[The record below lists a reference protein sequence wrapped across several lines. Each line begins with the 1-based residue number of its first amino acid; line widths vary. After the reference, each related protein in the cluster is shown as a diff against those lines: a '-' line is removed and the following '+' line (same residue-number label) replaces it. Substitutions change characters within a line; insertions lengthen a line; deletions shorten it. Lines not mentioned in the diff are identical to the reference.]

1 MFARE
6 TQAERDAASR
16 GANLADVDAYFKQIR
31 AIIKRYRNVVGK
43 LEAIKKDKKM
53 IDERLALIV
62 SSENGTRYAMR
73 AWRDKVV
80 PVRGNGRFA

>member
-1 MFARE
+1 MRSSQLRSGAMFARE
-6 TQAERDAASR
+6 SQAERDAASR

-43 LEAIKKDKKM
+43 LEAIKKDKKK

-62 SSENGTRYAMR
+62 SCRR
-73 AWRDKVV
+73 A
-80 PVRGNGRFA
+80 